1 MTLIHALPNLIA
13 PLPGGHVALLT
24 AWILVLLDRTC
35 FAFSSSHRLTSR
47 KVLHFSVTRV
57 QPQKAAPLRKP
68 ANPRND

>member
-35 FAFSSSHRLTSR
+35 GAKVPERDRGLAARIRELAGDKLRVHGMHR
-47 KVLHFSVTRV
+47 
-57 QPQKAAPLRKP
+57 
-68 ANPRND
+68 